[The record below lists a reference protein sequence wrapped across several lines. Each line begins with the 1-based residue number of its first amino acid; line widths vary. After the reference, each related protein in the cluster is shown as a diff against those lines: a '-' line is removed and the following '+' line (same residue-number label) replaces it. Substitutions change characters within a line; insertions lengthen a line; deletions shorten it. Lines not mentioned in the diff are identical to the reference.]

1 MIHEIKKLINDEGMI
16 LLYYVPF
23 DTEQGECRFQGVVHM
38 QIEGEL
44 IPLEFFFPD
53 EVKTVEEAY
62 AIFKETAQ
70 AHVENLKKEAED
82 SVSRIV
88 TPGDLM

>member
-1 MIHEIKKLINDEGMI
+1 
-16 LLYYVPF
+16 
-23 DTEQGECRFQGVVHM
+23 M

-53 EVKTVEEAY
+53 EVKTVQEAY

-70 AHVENLKKEAED
+70 AHVKKLREEAQEQA
-82 SVSRIV
+82 SRII
-88 TPGDLM
+88 TPGDLLNQ